1 MKQGQTLFG
10 HLATRFAQ
18 HPENL
23 ATEALLYLLDRSP
36 IARAALRRF
45 IAQADVTLPD
55 SLLYRTQAAGDE
67 GAIPDLVGLDDVG
80 REVLL
85 LEAKFW
91 AGLTDRQPV
100 EYLNRLASAV
110 PGLLLFVAPARRF
123 ATLWPELVSRCK
135 QAGVP
140 IEAPKESGSGL
151 LVVKVGNRKTL
162 ALASWSSLLGSLL
175 VALESEGETAAA
187 SDARQLIGLCE
198 RMDNESFL
206 PLRSEELASSHG
218 RRVLDFCQLVDDVV
232 DLAEQSGLVSTDKL
246 RASGGHGW
254 YARNIWLAGCGC
266 LLKFSARDWASERET
281 PLWLEVWGENFKPS
295 PKVKQAL
302 IGLASETPP
311 LLLQNER
318 CLLIPFSIPTG
329 TEREEVIQSLTM
341 QLSRVEGLLRVL
353 KFTRSTPNAE

>member
-10 HLATRFAQ
+10 HLAARFAQ

-23 ATEALLYLLDRSP
+23 ATEALLYLLDRSSV
-36 IARAALRRF
+36 ARAALRRF
-45 IAQADVTLPD
+45 IAQTDVTLTD
-55 SLLYRTQAAGDE
+55 SLVYRTQVAGDE

-100 EYLNRLASAV
+100 DYLNRLPDTV

-140 IEAPKESGSGL
+140 VETLKESGSGL
-151 LVVKVGNRKTL
+151 LVVKVGNRRTL
-162 ALASWSSLLGSLL
+162 ALASWNSLLDSML
-175 VALESEGETAAA
+175 VSLESEGQTAAA

-218 RRVLDFCQLVDDVV
+218 RRILDFCQLVDDVT
-232 DLAEQSGLVSTDKL
+232 DLAVERGLVSTEKL
-246 RASGGHGW
+246 RASGGRGW
-254 YARNIWLAGCGC
+254 YARNIWLGGCGC
-266 LLKFSARDWASERET
+266 IVKVSARDWSSERET
-281 PLWLEVWGENFKPS
+281 PIWLEVWGENFKPS
-295 PKVKQAL
+295 PEVKQAL
-302 IGLASETPP
+302 APLALETPT
-311 LLLQNER
+311 LVLQKDQ
-318 CLLIPFSIPTG
+318 CLLVPFTIPICC
-329 TEREEVIQSLTM
+329 EREQVVQALLA
-341 QLSRVEGLLRVL
+341 QLQRVEKLLRPLDFV
-353 KFTRSTPNAE
+353 RSNQGVE

>member
-1 MKQGQTLFG
+1 MKKGQTLFG

-23 ATEALLYLLDRSP
+23 ATEALLYLLDRSSV
-36 IARAALRRF
+36 ARAALRRF

-80 REVLL
+80 REILL

-100 EYLNRLASAV
+100 EYLNRLPSAV

-151 LVVKVGNRKTL
+151 LVVKVGTRKTL

-218 RRVLDFCQLVDDVV
+218 RRILDFCQLVDDVT
-232 DLAEQSGLVSTDKL
+232 DLAVESGLASIEKL
-246 RASGGHGW
+246 RASGSRGW
-254 YARNIWLAGCGC
+254 YGRYMRLAGCGC
-266 LLKFSARDWASERET
+266 LLLFSAQNWSHERET
-281 PLWLEVWGENFKPS
+281 PVWLEVSDANWKFS
-295 PKVKQAL
+295 PVVKKAL
-302 IGLASETPP
+302 TELALETPP
-311 LLLQNER
+311 RLIHRDESLLVPFTLPIGVER
-318 CLLIPFSIPTG
+318 DQA
-329 TEREEVIQSLTM
+329 VQSLLT
-341 QLSRVEGLLRVL
+341 QLRRVVELLRKL
-353 KFTRSTPNAE
+353 KP

>member
-1 MKQGQTLFG
+1 MNQGQTLFAY
-10 HLATRFAQ
+10 LATRFAQ

-23 ATEALLYLLDRSP
+23 ATESLHYVLVRSAV
-36 IARAALRRF
+36 ARTALRRF

-55 SLLYRTQAAGDE
+55 SLLYRTQAGCED
-67 GAIPDLVGLDDVG
+67 GTIPDLVGIDDVG

-91 AGLTDRQPV
+91 AGLTDRQPID
-100 EYLNRLASAV
+100 YLNRLPTTV

-135 QAGVP
+135 MAGVP
-140 IEAPKESGSGL
+140 LEPLKETGLGL
-151 LVVKVGNRKTL
+151 LVVKVGNQRTL

-175 VALESEGETAAA
+175 VAMESEGETAAA

-206 PLRSEELASSHG
+206 PVRSEELASSHG
-218 RRVLDFCQLVDDVV
+218 RRILDFCQLVDDVV
-232 DLAEQSGLVSTDKL
+232 DLAEESGLVSTDKL

-281 PLWLEVWGENFKPS
+281 PLWLEVWGRTSN
-295 PKVKQAL
+295 
-302 IGLASETPP
+302 
-311 LLLQNER
+311 R
-318 CLLIPFSIPTG
+318 
-329 TEREEVIQSLTM
+329 
-341 QLSRVEGLLRVL
+341 LLR
-353 KFTRSTPNAE
+353 